1 MLSAILSLAVFS
13 IAQIN
18 GYVVP
23 RATPP
28 AGWDTS
34 ALEPYDTYHCRYLA
48 IGCQYQHGTSF
59 FDSCCHPLQANQS
72 ASSLPSECQ
81 QPSNTTCSNGE
92 PVTGSASPSAT
103 PTGTDDGCGGET
115 SAPAPA
121 STPTPQPAGETSP
134 TPTPNP
140 VTPTPTSIPTP
151 STPTPTST
159 PAATTPTPSPTQAPA
174 NVGGNPTT
182 TTSSAP
188 AAQSSPAS
196 SGSSDSSL
204 NYGGVATY
212 FYQNGNAGACGQ
224 VNPDTAFI
232 CAMDSA
238 LYSGSLCG
246 KQVQITNTNNGQSV
260 TVTVADECPT
270 CDNANSIDLS
280 VAAFEAIADLST
292 GEVPIAWQYV

>member
-1 MLSAILSLAVFS
+1 MLSAIFSLAVFS
-13 IAQIN
+13 TIAQIN

-72 ASSLPSECQ
+72 VSSLPSECQ

-92 PVTGSASPSAT
+92 PVTAPAPTST
-103 PTGTDDGCGGET
+103 PTAQPAGET
-115 SAPAPA
+115 TPA
-121 STPTPQPAGETSP
+121 STPTP
-134 TPTPNP
+134 
-140 VTPTPTSIPTP
+140 V
-151 STPTPTST
+151 TPTPTST
-159 PAATTPTPSPTQAPA
+159 PAATTPTPSPTPAPA

-196 SGSSDSSL
+196 SGSTGSSL
-204 NYGGVATY
+204 NSGGFATF

-238 LYSGSLCG
+238 LYSSSLCG
-246 KQVQITNTNNGQSV
+246 KQVQITNTDNGQSV

-270 CDNANSIDLS
+270 CANANSIDLS

-292 GEVPIAWQYV
+292 GQVPITWQYV